1 MTPNAETG
9 KIVKQFMKASR
20 WIPPSLLGG
29 SKAGSPKA
37 SFGCALLRH
46 DMSKACAHSEE
57 AAMPPMSR
65 STISSGFQ
73 VSEKNPCER
82 DG

>member
-46 DMSKACAHSEE
+46 DMSKACAHSRRSSH
-57 AAMPPMSR
+57 AAYEPKHHFVWILSIGKE
-65 STISSGFQ
+65 SL
-73 VSEKNPCER
+73 
-82 DG
+82 